1 MWKRRNVKI
10 WEEVLK
16 YEKKR
21 SVKIYEEELL
31 KYEKKK
37 R

>member
-10 WEEVLK
+10 WEVLK